1 MQKIFK
7 AAVSMSIFLGVVS
20 VVQAGPHHKY
30 ISGVV
35 QSIGNNQVVI
45 GAGTYKMS
53 SGITIMRLENR
64 GNGVYYQRKGR
75 LSDVNPGMKVYLKTI
90 GHTVSQIEVER

>member
-1 MQKIFK
+1 MRHIFPIVICLFICFGL
-7 AAVSMSIFLGVVS
+7 VSM
-20 VVQAGPHHKY
+20 VQAGPHHKY

-35 QSIGNNQVVI
+35 QSIGNNQIII

-53 SGITIMRLENR
+53 SGITVIRLENR
-64 GNGVYYQRKGR
+64 GNGVHYQRKGR